1 MKQVEIYFIS
11 SIDPDSPYHLCSGCV
26 FEQMNGCSKA
36 VDTMEEVGLPRCE
49 DASGIY
55 QVRID

>member
-1 MKQVEIYFIS
+1 MKQVEIYFVY

-26 FEQMNGCSKA
+26 FEQMKDCSKA
-36 VDTMEEVGLPRCE
+36 VYTMEEVGLPRCE
-49 DASGIY
+49 DAYGIY